1 MISTITRVYL
11 FVMMSA
17 IFSGCNVERS
27 FLYFPD
33 VSRPSD
39 ELLKAHRLKAWRPST
54 TDYRGFVSA
63 NGTVRV
69 RGTVIVFHG
78 NAGRASDRVFYNE
91 ILSALGYRVVLAEYP
106 AYGGRKGDL
115 GEKSFVADAVE
126 TIRMVFEQF
135 KGPIFLLGESLGCG
149 VAAAAAARTHI
160 TITGIILVTP
170 WDTLVSVAQSKFP
183 YLPVRFFLADRYDN
197 IGNLRDYKGNVAIIG
212 AEKDEI
218 IPLKH
223 AENLYDSLSADKK
236 RMWILKAAKHNN
248 WPMYS
253 HPSLWKEIM
262 DFMKGMD

>member
-1 MISTITRVYL
+1 
-11 FVMMSA
+11 MMSA
-17 IFSGCNVERS
+17 IFSGCSVEHS
-27 FLYFPD
+27 FLYYPD
-33 VSRPSD
+33 VSTPSD
-39 ELLKAHRLKAWRPST
+39 ELLEAHRLKAWCTST

-63 NGTVRV
+63 NGIARA

-91 ILSALGYRVVLAEYP
+91 VLSTLGYRVVLAEYP
-106 AYGGRKGDL
+106 AYGGRKGAL

-149 VAAAAAARTHI
+149 VVAAAAARTDI
-160 TITGIILVTP
+160 TITGIILITP
-170 WDTLVSVAQSKFP
+170 WDTLVSVAQFKFP
-183 YLPVRFFLADRYDN
+183 YLPVRFLLTDRYDN
-197 IGNLRDYKGNVAIIG
+197 IGNLKDYKGNVAIIG

-223 AENLYDSLSADKK
+223 ARNLYNSLSADTK
-236 RMWILKAAKHNN
+236 RMWILKTAGHNN